1 MFENMKRSEKI
12 MAGALACLVPIGLVF
27 MFFYWYTEEYRV
39 RKNKISNLDRQI
51 QQEQFRKLDAINAN
65 LRRNYYY
72 RPKSMPADVARA
84 KVSYRD
90 WLTKSV
96 SRSGMSWPTITA
108 TRESKLRL
116 KSGVTSRFSQDY
128 VAKKLGY
135 QVTTSGTLDELIKFC
150 YAFESVDLLHNIS
163 GLKITPVTKND
174 TPTGEHRLLISIDVL
189 SLADAD
195 EKREFLVTKDNPQIE
210 LADYEEP
217 ILKRNIFGLANNP
230 PTLSLRN
237 KNFDVG
243 EDFSFTVTGGR
254 DPDKDELTY
263 ELIDNGGLDGLELDT
278 SGKSPKLVGV
288 AKELGEYTVLMKVT
302 DSGYPQK
309 SVEDDFKIT
318 VEEPKVVEKKE
329 KKKDPP
335 PPPFVNATKTKI
347 KRISS
352 RRSGNAEPVFTVK
365 IDAMTLGQKF
375 ELSQGGKFEL
385 DDKIWVVK
393 GIDIHTLTLEVDG
406 KELQYEQGDFL
417 SEPRVETELEQVEA
431 PEVSK
436 ITD

>member
-1 MFENMKRSEKI
+1 

-27 MFFYWYTEEYRV
+27 MFFYYYTEEHRV
-39 RKNKISNLDRQI
+39 RKNRISNLDRQI

-84 KVSYRD
+84 TVTYRD
-90 WLTKSV
+90 WLTKTV
-96 SRSGMSWPTITA
+96 SRSGLSWPTITA

-116 KSGVTSRFSQDY
+116 KSGVTSRFTQDY

-150 YAFESVDLLHNIS
+150 FAFDSVDLLHNIS

-174 TPTGEHRLLISIDVL
+174 TPTGEHRLLLNIDVL

-195 EKREFLVTKDNPQIE
+195 EKRDFLVTKDDSQTK
-210 LADYEEP
+210 LADYEDP

-237 KNFDVG
+237 KSFEVG

-254 DPDKDELTY
+254 DPDKDDLTY
-263 ELIDNGGLDGLELDT
+263 ELVDNGGFEGLELDT
-278 SGKSPKLVGV
+278 SGRSPKLVGI
-288 AKELGEYTVLMKVT
+288 AKDLGEYTVLMKVT

-309 SVEDDFKIT
+309 SAEDDFKIT
-318 VEEPKVVEKKE
+318 VEEPKVVEKEE
-329 KKKDPP
+329 KKEDPP

-352 RRSGNAEPVFTVK
+352 RRSGD
-365 IDAMTLGQKF
+365 DAPRFHGQNRCNDVGAKVRTY
-375 ELSQGGKFEL
+375 QRRK
-385 DDKIWVVK
+385 V
-393 GIDIHTLTLEVDG
+393 
-406 KELQYEQGDFL
+406 
-417 SEPRVETELEQVEA
+417 
-431 PEVSK
+431 
-436 ITD
+436 